1 MTDNPLTLFCVV
13 DGEATSNTFSV
24 KIPASDTIYDLKK
37 LIKAKK
43 PHDLR
48 VVDANKLT
56 LWHVE
61 TPATPARQIT
71 LSLPNEESI
80 LSRLNLNEDQQA
92 VITRCQLNDE
102 DVVMSVLFTLTPSSC
117 Q

>member
-1 MTDNPLTLFCVV
+1 MR
-13 DGEATSNTFSV
+13 G
-24 KIPASDTIYDLKK
+24 IYDLKK

-48 VVDANKLT
+48 DVDANKLT

-61 TPATPARQIT
+61 IPATPARQIT

-92 VITRCQLNDE
+92 TITQCRNNNEPIHLSRLDLSVDQKAVITRCQLNDE
-102 DVVMSVLFTLTPSSC
+102 DVVTVKFLSDPAC
-117 Q
+117 